1 MNWVKYDFFAQTCE
15 YISRETEGHGHSL
28 WSIGLHCSL
37 YSTEREGENN
47 ANNQMAI
54 NARAESGIGQINLLR
69 KVKNVS
75 L

>member
-1 MNWVKYDFFAQTCE
+1 MIFLHRPVNTFPEKQKDMGIVCDGT
-15 YISRETEGHGHSL
+15 
-28 WSIGLHCSL
+28 SIGLHCSL